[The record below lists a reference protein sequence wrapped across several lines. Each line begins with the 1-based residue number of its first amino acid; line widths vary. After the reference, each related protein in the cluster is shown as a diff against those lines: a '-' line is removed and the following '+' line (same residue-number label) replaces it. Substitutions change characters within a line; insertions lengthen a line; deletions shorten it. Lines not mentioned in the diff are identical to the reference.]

1 MRSWIDALKNIG
13 VDPFSNEPGKT
24 LMPAPAEDGTTLQRA
39 LESDEASVWLR
50 LMLGEN
56 G

>member
-1 MRSWIDALKNIG
+1 MIGLRGWIDALKNIG

-39 LESDEASVWLR
+39 LESDEAKC
-50 LMLGEN
+50 MAETDAG
-56 G
+56 